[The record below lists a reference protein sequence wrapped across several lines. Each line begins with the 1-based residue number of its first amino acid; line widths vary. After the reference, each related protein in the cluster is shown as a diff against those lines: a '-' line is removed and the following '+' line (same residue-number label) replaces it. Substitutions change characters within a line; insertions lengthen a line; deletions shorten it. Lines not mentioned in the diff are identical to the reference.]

1 VGSRDS
7 RWVGFILNFRYLA
20 TVVVL
25 VLLVHAAGLLALGVF
40 RAYEAYELAM
50 SGREWVGSDR
60 PGIHIAES
68 VDALLFSLVL
78 IVLSCGTATLFLRP
92 GGQEVDPRVPKW
104 MRVES
109 ITELKA
115 LLWESIL
122 VVLVVGALT
131 SLTAH
136 MDNLHWNLLVLP
148 VAILLL
154 SVSLFLARRA
164 SS

>member
-1 VGSRDS
+1 
-7 RWVGFILNFRYLA
+7 
-20 TVVVL
+20 
-25 VLLVHAAGLLALGVF
+25 
-40 RAYEAYELAM
+40 M
-50 SGREWVGSDR
+50 
-60 PGIHIAES
+60 
-68 VDALLFSLVL
+68 DALLFALVL
-78 IVLSCGTATLFLRP
+78 IVLACGTASLFLRP
-92 GGQEVDPRVPKW
+92 TGHEVDPRVPKW

-131 SLTAH
+131 SLLAH
-136 MDNLHWNLLVLP
+136 MDDLHWGLLVLP
-148 VAILLL
+148 AAILLL